1 MMKVRFVPA
10 VKPVGRSPLCKGAV
24 PTVPQLS
31 RDRSPVADTTK
42 SSYPFGD
49 STAGRARVWFDASAP
64 AVATTSSSSHATGDS
79 RALLLEDPDLAD
91 SIPPG
96 DRERATR
103 ALRVDVVDLPAGHVD
118 IAALDLPPTTFALLL
133 TSGVI
138 TADVLVGDRVM
149 NQLFIDGDVLLTGSP
164 SPTTPSSSRELVVID
179 GAHAAVLDRRF
190 MLGAA
195 HWPALMGA
203 VMSRVADQQHRLAVH
218 GAICQLP
225 RSEQRT
231 MAILCHLASRTGT
244 VTPDGVLLRRPLSH
258 QQIADLIGARRPT
271 VSLALRS
278 LQDHG
283 LIRRLVDGSWLLS
296 HYTGQPLRVEN
307 LIPASACD
315 QNCKG
320 HGR

>member
-1 MMKVRFVPA
+1 VPH
-10 VKPVGRSPLCKGAV
+10 
-24 PTVPQLS
+24 LS
-31 RDRSPVADTTK
+31 RDRFLGADITK
-42 SSYPFGD
+42 SSYASSPFTD
-49 STAGRARVWFDASAP
+49 STVDRTRIPFDSGAP
-64 AVATTSSSSHATGDS
+64 GAATTSSSSDAPRNS

-91 SIPPG
+91 VIPPG
-96 DRERATR
+96 ERDRATR
-103 ALRVDVVDLPAGHVD
+103 ALRVSVLRLRAGLVD
-118 IAALDLPPTTFALLL
+118 ITALDLPTSTFALLI
-133 TSGVI
+133 TAGAI

-179 GAHAAVLDRRF
+179 DAHAAVLDRRF

-195 HWPALMGA
+195 HWPTLMGA
-203 VMSRVADQQHRLAVH
+203 VMSRLADQQHRLAVH

-225 RSEQRT
+225 HSEQRT

-278 LQDHG
+278 LQNHG
-283 LIRRLVDGSWLLS
+283 LVRRRDDGSWLLS
-296 HYTGQPLRVEN
+296 HYTGQPLKVES
-307 LIPASACD
+307 LVPASACEQD
-315 QNCKG
+315 GQG
-320 HGR
+320 HDR

>member
-1 MMKVRFVPA
+1 
-10 VKPVGRSPLCKGAV
+10 
-24 PTVPQLS
+24 VPQLS
-31 RDRSPVADTTK
+31 RDRSLEADTTK
-42 SSYPFGD
+42 SSYPSGD
-49 STAGRARVWFDASAP
+49 STADRASSFDAGAP
-64 AVATTSSSSHATGDS
+64 GAATTSSSSDELRDS
-79 RALLLEDPDLAD
+79 RALLLEDQDLAD
-91 SIPPG
+91 SIPPR
-96 DRERATR
+96 DRDRATR
-103 ALRVDVVDLPAGHVD
+103 ALRVDVLHLPAGRVD
-118 IAALDLPPTTFALLL
+118 IAGLDLSSSTFALLI
-133 TSGVI
+133 TGGAI

-179 GAHAAVLDRRF
+179 DAHAAVLDRRF

-244 VTPDGVLLRRPLSH
+244 VTTDGVLLRRPLSH

-283 LIRRLVDGSWLLS
+283 LVRRREDGSWLLA
-296 HYTGQPLRVEN
+296 HYTGQPLKVEN
-307 LIPASACD
+307 LVPASPCE
-315 QNCKG
+315 QG
-320 HGR
+320 HDR